1 MRRIVGALLVIT
13 FLNGCALPLVGSITT
28 SSITS
33 LATGNY
39 QPGIISSAIQA
50 GVHEQT
56 GKTPF
61 QHILEWKRPP
71 KPADLP

>member
-13 FLNGCALPLVGSITT
+13 FLNGCSLPLVGSVTT
-28 SSITS
+28 SSITG

-39 QPGIISSAIQA
+39 QPSILSTAIDF

-56 GKTPF
+56 GKTSF

>member
-13 FLNGCALPLVGSITT
+13 FLNGCSLPLVGSITT
-28 SSITS
+28 SSITG

-39 QPGIISSAIQA
+39 QPGIISSVIQA

-61 QHILEWKRPP
+61 QHILKWKWPP
-71 KPADLP
+71 KPAHLP

>member
-1 MRRIVGALLVIT
+1 MKRIVGALLVIT

-33 LATGNY
+33 IATGNY

-56 GKTPF
+56 GKTPL
-61 QHILEWKRPP
+61 QHILELHFPK
-71 KPADLP
+71 KPANLS

>member
-13 FLNGCALPLVGSITT
+13 FLNGCSLPLVGSVTT
-28 SSITS
+28 SSITG

-39 QPGIISSAIQA
+39 QPSILSTAIDF

-56 GKTPF
+56 GKTSF
-61 QHILEWKRPP
+61 QHILEWKWPP
-71 KPADLP
+71 KPAHLS